1 MGDESRRRGTGLRRS
16 TTVPTTRTVE
26 SVSEPQDARQMRIVY
41 VPGTRE
47 SPGNVNGPCPASAAG
62 TATIKRAN
70 SLVMI
75 FTALSNGSRLSCG
88 RCARGRKELERQIRR
103 LAGEATQFFLT
114 CERPA
119 ASSAC

>member
-1 MGDESRRRGTGLRRS
+1 MGDESRGRGTGLGRS

-70 SLVMI
+70 SLIMV
-75 FTALSNGSRLSCG
+75 FTALSNESRLSCG
-88 RCARGRKELERQIRR
+88 ALKNNSFHNLS
-103 LAGEATQFFLT
+103 AP
-114 CERPA
+114 PA
-119 ASSAC
+119 

>member
-1 MGDESRRRGTGLRRS
+1 
-16 TTVPTTRTVE
+16 
-26 SVSEPQDARQMRIVY
+26 MRIVY

-88 RCARGRKELERQIRR
+88 RNARRRKAVGRQKKR
-103 LAGEATQFFLT
+103 LGGEATQVFPT
-114 CERPA
+114 WGRPA

>member
-88 RCARGRKELERQIRR
+88 RNGRGRKAVEPQIKR
-103 LAGEATQFFLT
+103 LASEGTQFFPH
-114 CERPA
+114 ERPA